1 MDAACSDYNRLWITN
16 SLRGILDFEIN
27 IQSLDNDCNYGPE
40 ISGRI
45 AENYFL
51 IRKILDGVIDTTT
64 GEVKIKEFQVNEIPK
79 IIEEQMEKEIESL
92 GDKFFETIPLYP
104 GVTPIKIKVKDA
116 KINNQ

>member
-1 MDAACSDYNRLWITN
+1 MDATCSDYNRLCKTN

-64 GEVKIKEFQVNEIPK
+64 GEVKINEFQVNEIPK
-79 IIEEQMEKEIESL
+79 INNRRTNGKRN
-92 GDKFFETIPLYP
+92 
-104 GVTPIKIKVKDA
+104 
-116 KINNQ
+116 INFGWYIFWN